1 MTTDLKL
8 LTPHDGQHIA
18 TPNRVALAP
27 MTRNRAGESRVP
39 NEMMARYYAQR
50 ATGGLLVSEAVDI
63 SPAAIGYPGTP
74 GLYSPEMVAGWK
86 QVVAAVRAAQPGPAP
101 FFCQLFHT
109 GRVSH
114 GSLREDGSPGVAP
127 SAIAAGVDLYTPVG
141 LEAAAVPT
149 ALDEAGIA
157 ATVADYVAAA
167 KGAMEAGFDGVEING
182 GNGYLVHQFL
192 SDGTN
197 QRTDA
202 YGGSPQ
208 ERLRFVL
215 EVVDAL
221 IDAIG
226 ADKVALRVSPRNT
239 TNNVSESDPE
249 AVYLPLA
256 QEVEKRGLAYL
267 HVIENADDVQLT
279 PRIREA
285 FTGTLVVNDSYDRDK
300 AEAALTHGL
309 ADIVSFGRHFLANP
323 DLPHR
328 FAVGAELNE
337 GDVATFY
344 GGAEPGY
351 LDYPTLG
358 G

>member
-8 LTPHDGQHIA
+8 LQGHAGAHIS
-18 TPNRVALAP
+18 TPNRVAMAP

-39 NEMMARYYAQR
+39 NEMMGRYYAQR
-50 ATGGLLVSEAVDI
+50 ATGGLLISEACDV

-74 GLYSPEMVAGWK
+74 GIYTPEMVRGWK
-86 QVVAAVRAAQPGPAP
+86 AVVAAVRGAQPAPAP

-114 GSLREDGSPGVAP
+114 GSLRADGSPGVAP

-141 LEAAAVPT
+141 LEAAAMPT
-149 ALDEAGIA
+149 ALTAEGIA
-157 ATVADYVAAA
+157 DTVADYVAAA
-167 KGAMEAGFDGVEING
+167 HAAIDAGFDGVEING

-197 QRTDA
+197 HRTDA
-202 YGGSPQ
+202 YGGSV
-208 ERLRFVL
+208 ENRLRFVL
-215 EVVDAL
+215 EV
-221 IDAIG
+221 IDAVGEAIG
-226 ADKVALRVSPRNT
+226 FDRVALRVSPKNT
-239 TNNVSESDPE
+239 TNNVHESDPE
-249 AVYLPLA
+249 AVYLALA
-256 QEVEKRGLAYL
+256 QEVQERDLAYL
-267 HVIENADDVQLT
+267 HVIENAHDVSIT

-285 FTGTLVVNDSYDRDK
+285 FTGTLVANDSYDRDT
-300 AEAALTHGL
+300 AETALQQGL
-309 ADIVSFGRHFLANP
+309 VDIVSFGRHFLANP

-337 GDVATFY
+337 ADVATFY

-351 LDYPTLG
+351 VDYPALNG
-358 G
+358 